1 MTHADHITPWHP
13 DCAICRAVTDPGI
26 RDDEP
31 WEGLERHPG
40 FSERVERGKAQLA
53 AGERVEFDPIAPA
66 RGCLNGALLGLLL
79 WVAFFGGAALVLSRV
94 L

>member
-26 RDDEP
+26 AEP
-31 WEGLERHPG
+31 
-40 FSERVERGKAQLA
+40 
-53 AGERVEFDPIAPA
+53 DPIAPA

-79 WVAFFGGAALVLSRV
+79 WVAIFGGAALVLSRV